1 LDFEVIRKIAIQN
14 DSKIVLIVIDGLGGL
29 PDPQTGKTELE
40 TAAVPNLD
48 ALAAKGV
55 CGLIDP
61 VARGITPGSGPGHLA
76 IFGYDPIRF
85 DLGRGILEAA
95 GIDFDL
101 KEQDVA
107 ARGNFATIDSDGRV
121 TDRRAGRISTE
132 KNAELCKILKGIKI
146 EGTEVVVRPIKEH
159 RFLAVFRGAGLSAEL
174 RDTDPQETGVAAK
187 EAAAAESGEAEKTAQ
202 IVNRFVSEAKEKL
215 SEHHPA
221 NMILLRGFSKHPKL
235 PTMAQNYK
243 LNAAAIAIYPMYRGV
258 SRLLG
263 MEVLDAGNGIEDQF
277 ETLVKEYE
285 RFDFMFL
292 HVKHTD
298 SAGEDG
304 DFREKMKVI
313 EGVDRLLP
321 TVTGIEPDVLVV
333 TGDHSTPAVLK
344 SHSWHPVP
352 IVVSARWC
360 RPDRVRE
367 FSESACLYGG
377 LGRFAAVDI
386 MPLVMANARKLKKFG
401 A

>member
-1 LDFEVIRKIAIQN
+1 LDFEFIRKISIQSE
-14 DSKIVLIVIDGLGGL
+14 SKIVLIVIDGLGGL

-40 TAAVPNLD
+40 TAATPNLD
-48 ALAAKGV
+48 ALAAKSI

-61 VARGITPGSGPGHLA
+61 VSPGITPGSGPGHLA

-101 KEQDVA
+101 KEQDVT
-107 ARGNFATIDSDGRV
+107 ARGNFATIDAEGKV

-132 KNAELCKILKGIKI
+132 KNAKLCRILKGAKI
-146 EGTEVVVRPIKEH
+146 DETEIIVWPIKEH
-159 RFLAVFRGAGLSAEL
+159 RFLAVFRGTGLSAEIS
-174 RDTDPQETGVAAK
+174 DTDPQETGVPAK
-187 EAAAAESGEAEKTAQ
+187 EAAAGSKEAQKTAE
-202 IVNRFVSEAKEKL
+202 IVNRFVSEAKDKL

-235 PTMAQNYK
+235 PTMKENYK

-263 MEVLDAGNGIEDQF
+263 LDVLDAGNGIEDQF
-277 ETLVKEYE
+277 GRVQKEYE
-285 RFDFMFL
+285 RFDFLFL
-292 HVKHTD
+292 HVKHSD

-304 DFREKMKVI
+304 NFQEKVKVI
-313 EGVDRLLP
+313 EHVDRLLP
-321 TVTGIEPDVLVV
+321 VITGLEPDVLAV
-333 TGDHSTPAVLK
+333 TGDHSTPAILK

-352 IVVSARWC
+352 IVLSSRWC

-367 FSESACLYGG
+367 FSESACLFGG
-377 LGRFAAVDI
+377 LGRFAAVHI

>member
-1 LDFEVIRKIAIQN
+1 MDFEVMRKIAVQTE
-14 DSKIVLIVIDGLGGL
+14 SRIVLIVIDGLGGL
-29 PDPQTGKTELE
+29 SDPRTGKTELE
-40 TAAVPNLD
+40 TAATPNLD
-48 ALAAKGV
+48 ELAAKSI

-61 VARGITPGSGPGHLA
+61 VSPGITPGSGPGHLA

-101 KEQDVA
+101 KDQEVA
-107 ARGNFATIDSDGRV
+107 ARGNFATIDSDGKV

-132 KNAELCKILKGIKI
+132 ENAELCKILEGIKI
-146 EGTEVVVRPIKEH
+146 DDTEVIVRPIKEH

-174 RDTDPQETGVAAK
+174 SDTDPQESGTAAK
-187 EAAAAESGEAEKTAQ
+187 EAAARSEEAEKTAQ
-202 IVNRFVSEAKEKL
+202 IVNRFVSEAKDKL

-235 PTMAQNYK
+235 PTMAENYK

-258 SRLLG
+258 SHLLG
-263 MEVLDAGNGIEDQF
+263 MEVLDSGNGIEDQF
-277 ETLVKEYE
+277 EKLVKEYE

-292 HVKHTD
+292 HVKHAD

-304 DFREKMKVI
+304 NFQEKVKVI
-313 EGVDRLLP
+313 EDVDRLLP
-321 TVTGIEPDVLVV
+321 LVTGLEPDVLAV

-377 LGRFAAVDI
+377 LGRFAAVHV

>member
-1 LDFEVIRKIAIQN
+1 MDFEVMRKIAVQTE
-14 DSKIVLIVIDGLGGL
+14 SKIVLIVIDGLGGL
-29 PDPQTGKTELE
+29 PDSKTGKTELE
-40 TAAVPNLD
+40 TAAAPNLD
-48 ALAAKGV
+48 ALAAKGI

-61 VARGITPGSGPGHLA
+61 VSPGITPGSGPGHLA

-101 KEQDVA
+101 KEHDVA
-107 ARGNFATIDSDGRV
+107 ARGNYATIDSDGKV

-132 KNAELCKILKGIKI
+132 KNKALCKILEGIKI
-146 EGTEVVVRPIKEH
+146 DETEVIVRPIKEH

-174 RDTDPQETGVAAK
+174 SDTDPQETGVAAK
-187 EAAAAESGEAEKTAQ
+187 EAVARGDDAERTAR
-202 IVNRFVSEAKEKL
+202 IVNRFVSEAKDKL

-221 NMILLRGFSKHPKL
+221 NMILLRGFSGHPQL
-235 PTMAQNYK
+235 PAMAENYK

-263 MEVLDAGNGIEDQF
+263 MEVLDSGDGMKDQF

-292 HVKHTD
+292 HVKHSD

-304 DFREKMKVI
+304 DFQEKVKVI
-313 EGVDRLLP
+313 EHVDRLLP
-321 TVTGIEPDVLVV
+321 LVTDLEPDVLAV

-352 IVVSARWC
+352 TVLSAEWC

-367 FSESACLYGG
+367 FSESACLNGG

>member
-1 LDFEVIRKIAIQN
+1 MRKIAVQTE
-14 DSKIVLIVIDGLGGL
+14 SKIVLIVIDGLGGL

-40 TAAVPNLD
+40 TAATPNLD
-48 ALAAKGV
+48 ALAANGI

-61 VARGITPGSGPGHLA
+61 VSPGITPGSGPGHLA

-101 KEQDVA
+101 KEHDVA
-107 ARGNFATIDSDGRV
+107 ARGNFATIDSDGKV
-121 TDRRAGRISTE
+121 TDRRAGRILTE
-132 KNAELCKILKGIKI
+132 KNKALCKMLEGIKI
-146 EGTEVVVRPIKEH
+146 DETEVIVRPIKEH
-159 RFLAVFRGAGLSAEL
+159 RFLAVFRGSGLSPEL
-174 RDTDPQETGVAAK
+174 SDTDPQETGVAAK
-187 EAAAAESGEAEKTAQ
+187 ETAPRGDDAEKCAR
-202 IVNRFVSEAKEKL
+202 IVNRFVSEAKDKL

-221 NMILLRGFSKHPKL
+221 NMILLRGFSGHPKL
-235 PTMAQNYK
+235 PTMAENFK
-243 LNAAAIAIYPMYRGV
+243 LNAAAIAVYPMYRGV

-263 MEVLDAGNGIEDQF
+263 MEVPDSEDGMEDQF

-292 HVKHTD
+292 HVKHSD

-304 DFREKMKVI
+304 NFQEKAMVI
-313 EGVDRLLP
+313 EHVDRLLP
-321 TVTGIEPDVLVV
+321 LVTDLEPDVLAV

-344 SHSWHPVP
+344 GHSWHPVP
-352 IVVSARWC
+352 IVISAEWC
-360 RPDRVRE
+360 RPDGVRE
-367 FSESACLYGG
+367 FSESACLNGG
-377 LGRFAAVDI
+377 IGRLAAVHI
-386 MPLVMANARKLKKFG
+386 MPLLMANALKLKKFG